1 MIRWLTVFFIVIAG
15 LSFWAFFG
23 NKHGKPRSAPVA
35 VLDGYMIN
43 AHYTQYDNQGQVHI
57 LMQTPKMTHY
67 AQDSTSYFENPEVL
81 AYSKRRIPWT
91 INAQKGTAIHNSEQV
106 DLSGD
111 VIIHQAPQPA
121 SPETTIRTTEMTI
134 FPHRS
139 YAETDQPV
147 IITRPDAQIEAVGM
161 QADFKTGIFTLLT
174 SVKGSYEPPQKNT
187 P

>member
-15 LSFWAFFG
+15 LSLWAFFG
-23 NKHGKPRSAPVA
+23 NKHGKPRPAPAA

-57 LMQTPKMTHY
+57 LMHTPKMTHY

-81 AYSKRRIPWT
+81 AYSKSRAPWT
-91 INAQKGTAIHNSEQV
+91 INAQKGTAIHNSERV

-111 VIIHQAPQPA
+111 VIIHQAPQPS

-139 YAETDQPV
+139 FAETNQPV
-147 IITRPDAQIEAVGM
+147 IIIRPDARIEAVGM

-174 SVKGSYEPPQKNT
+174 SVKGSYEPPQKTT